1 MTYCMRSR
9 DVTRWRRRRDDL
21 GALSSWRRRT
31 LELLEAATPPHPL
44 DSGLSAT
51 IGLNEAYPGCRA
63 LRSRPPIFAV
73 DDFLSA
79 DECEKLRTAAEPM
92 LHRSATAFSVSAIRT
107 SASCEPPLAACVG
120 LLRKVEALLP
130 SIEASRCERPQ
141 VARYV
146 RGEKYDEHL
155 DGADPATDAD
165 AEAFFF
171 GGGQRVATVLI
182 YLNSVASGGCTRFG
196 RLEPPLEVA
205 PRRGMAL
212 VFFPGDRLGRLDGRC
227 FHEATEAADTKWVC
241 QTWVRQASMPEA
253 VVTIARNLS
262 SLE

>member
-79 DECEKLRTAAEPM
+79 DECARLRAAAEPM

-171 GGGQRVATVLI
+171 GGGQRASSGRTVHG
-182 YLNSVASGGCTRFG
+182 SRTASRC
-196 RLEPPLEVA
+196 
-205 PRRGMAL
+205 AL
-212 VFFPGDRLGRLDGRC
+212 F
-227 FHEATEAADTKWVC
+227 
-241 QTWVRQASMPEA
+241 
-253 VVTIARNLS
+253 
-262 SLE
+262 

>member
-1 MTYCMRSR
+1 M
-9 DVTRWRRRRDDL
+9 
-21 GALSSWRRRT
+21 
-31 LELLEAATPPHPL
+31 
-44 DSGLSAT
+44 
-51 IGLNEAYPGCRA
+51 
-63 LRSRPPIFAV
+63 
-73 DDFLSA
+73 
-79 DECEKLRTAAEPM
+79 
-92 LHRSATAFSVSAIRT
+92 
-107 SASCEPPLAACVG
+107 
-120 LLRKVEALLP
+120 
-130 SIEASRCERPQ
+130 
-141 VARYV
+141 

-165 AEAFFF
+165 AEAIFF

-227 FHEATEAADTKWVC
+227 FHEATEAADTKWC
-241 QTWVRQASMPEA
+241 AKLGAPASMPEA

-262 SLE
+262 GLGNRYRARRRSGRRRDRAALVGARSWRRISPSSCAAKVCSSSR